1 MSRSGDIDVGVN
13 DALWTIGWNAKRILV
28 AVAVISLFMLVTE
41 YPGWIAGAGFAGGTA
56 ITVIGLIYVW
66 MNLKTVHDAGIETVE
81 DAVEAHVELRGE
93 DIGRFSF
100 LNNSEFGVLLPPRN
114 IYVTT
119 LLVDDDR
126 LIVHDG
132 AVVELAK
139 PGWRAEGEL
148 IEYPYDQITSLD
160 YESAEELTR
169 LGTLAVTLSGEDG
182 DSDVYQFARGPDE
195 AIEAVRSRL
204 QASRDS

>member
-13 DALWTIGWNAKRILV
+13 NALWTIGWNAKRILI
-28 AVAVISLFMLVTE
+28 AVAVISLFILVTE
-41 YPGWIAGAGFAGGTA
+41 LPEWVAGAGFVGGAA

-66 MNLKTVHDAGIETVE
+66 MKLKTVHDAGIENVE
-81 DAVEAHVELRGE
+81 DAVEAHLELRSE
-93 DIGRFSF
+93 DVERFSF
-100 LNNSEFGVLLPPRN
+100 LNNSEFGMLLPPRN

-148 IEYPYDQITSLD
+148 TEYPYDQIAGLD
-160 YESAEELTR
+160 YEPAEELTR
-169 LGTLAVTLSGEDG
+169 LGTFAVTLSGEDG
-182 DSDVYQFARGPDE
+182 DSDVYQFSRGPDD
-195 AIEAVRSRL
+195 AIEAIRSRL
-204 QASRDS
+204 RASRDS